1 VIGGVALTGGQGHI
15 GQTVAG
21 VLLLA
26 VLLVWMLQLGAGAGG
41 QLAVEGAAI
50 LLAAWLQ
57 HRASSTR
64 LGRSQGGG
72 Q

>member
-1 VIGGVALTGGQGHI
+1 GGRGNI
-15 GQTVAG
+15 GQTISG

-26 VLLVWMLQLGAGAGG
+26 VLLVWMVQLGAGPGG

-57 HRASSTR
+57 R
-64 LGRSQGGG
+64 GGSFLRPRQREG
-72 Q
+72 ER